1 VHQYHKQDHRL
12 IFDVVEPILQKYQG
26 RPHWGKMHTMNKTQL
41 RALYPK
47 WDDFMALR
55 QQLDPEAKFLNPY
68 LEKLFLG

>member
-1 VHQYHKQDHRL
+1 
-12 IFDVVEPILQKYQG
+12 
-26 RPHWGKMHTMNKTQL
+26 MHHMNKTQL